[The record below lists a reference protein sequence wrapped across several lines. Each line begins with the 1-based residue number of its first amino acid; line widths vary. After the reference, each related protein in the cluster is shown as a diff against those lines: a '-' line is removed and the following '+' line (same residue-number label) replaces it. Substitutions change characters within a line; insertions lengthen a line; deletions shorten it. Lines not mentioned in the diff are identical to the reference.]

1 MNKYSVKAAACA
13 LVGTLSLSGYQM
25 TLEAKLNNSSD
36 VPAAGVAVVLDESST
51 IQDLQVEVVQ
61 NIAYLESASGLQPN
75 IMLASEKVALAEA
88 QSSVVMSNT
97 KKTTAKVSTEFS
109 QELSE
114 AISEVESE
122 FSEVDQNESAE
133 ESNRSQEAVEDE
145 MPLTENGD
153 ELRSEEKT
161 SVQEDLDEESSEQES
176 AVQSTTEDE
185 TSNTETSYTETLE
198 QDSSVHETSDIEQ
211 TTETSSET
219 ETSEES
225 TDNDFETSAGFSALD
240 TYDDVEE
247 EIESET
253 ETEAESE
260 TETETETQ
268 EDAQDFSGLVIARVT
283 NYVNVRSIPS
293 EEGEIVGKLYDKSV
307 GEFIEEKDGWY
318 KIVSGNCTGYVK
330 GEYCVVGE
338 EAEALAKEVG
348 TTYAIV
354 NTTTLKV
361 RQEASTESSVL
372 GLVPIEEEL
381 VVVEELDGWVKIAI
395 EEGDGYVSRDYVNLR
410 TDFVH
415 AESREEEE
423 ARLAAEARAREE
435 ARAAAAATEASRA
448 QQQAEVQVQKS
459 EANQAAIDSAR
470 NIAASSVGSEMGKSV
485 IDYATQ
491 FVGNP
496 YVWGGSSLTNGT
508 DCSGF
513 VMSVYSNFGV
523 SLPHSSSALRS
534 KGYDVGGLENAQP
547 GDIVCYSGH
556 VGLYVGNG
564 QIVHA
569 STSKTGIIVSS
580 ATYRNIL
587 AVRRIF

>member
-1 MNKYSVKAAACA
+1 MNRYSVKAAACA
-13 LVGTLSLSGYQM
+13 LVGTLSLSGYQT
-25 TLEAKLNNSSD
+25 TLEAKLNHSSD
-36 VPAAGVAVVLDESST
+36 VPAAGVAVVLDDSST

-75 IMLASEKVALAEA
+75 IVLASEKVALAEA
-88 QSSVVMSNT
+88 PSSVVMSNT
-97 KKTTAKVSTEFS
+97 KKATAKVSTEFV

-114 AISEVESE
+114 AISEIETEFLSADEEDAENAEAETSAVDTAESE
-122 FSEVDQNESAE
+122 E
-133 ESNRSQEAVEDE
+133 ESFGWGTLDQELTTQEASESETDS
-145 MPLTENGD
+145 TEY
-153 ELRSEEKT
+153 S
-161 SVQEDLDEESSEQES
+161 SESSPEEGTAES
-176 AVQSTTEDE
+176 STED
-185 TSNTETSYTETLE
+185 
-198 QDSSVHETSDIEQ
+198 
-211 TTETSSET
+211 
-219 ETSEES
+219 
-225 TDNDFETSAGFSALD
+225 DFETSAGFSALD
-240 TYDDVEE
+240 TYDDTEE
-247 EIESET
+247 ETESET
-253 ETEAESE
+253 ELESESE
-260 TETETETQ
+260 TESETETETQ

-283 NYVNVRSIPS
+283 NYVNVRSLPS

-423 ARLAAEARAREE
+423 ARLAKEARAREE

-448 QQQAEVQVQKS
+448 QRQAEAQEQKS
-459 EANQAAIDSAR
+459 EANQVTIDAAR
-470 NIAASSVGSEMGKSV
+470 TTAASSAGSEMGKAV
-485 IDYATQ
+485 INYATQ

-496 YVWGGSSLTNGT
+496 YVYGGSSLTNGT

-569 STSKTGIIVSS
+569 STSRTGIIVSS

-587 AVRRIF
+587 TVRRIF